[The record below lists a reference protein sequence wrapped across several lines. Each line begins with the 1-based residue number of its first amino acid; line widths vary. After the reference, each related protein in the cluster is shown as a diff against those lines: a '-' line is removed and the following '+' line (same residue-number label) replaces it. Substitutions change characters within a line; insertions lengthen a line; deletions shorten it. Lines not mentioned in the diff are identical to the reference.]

1 MQFILH
7 YSVNFSYFDQ
17 LVRAVMLRL
26 VRPFKPGNA
35 VYPDSILQAGSI
47 LDNVARKMLIAF
59 FALLMAIHRFESKLR
74 A

>member
-1 MQFILH
+1 
-7 YSVNFSYFDQ
+7 
-17 LVRAVMLRL
+17 MLRL

-35 VYPDSILQAGSI
+35 VYPDAILQAGSI

-59 FALLMAIHRFESKLR
+59 FALLMAIRRFESKLR